1 MDLLEELEEVCVD
14 LLEATTPSA
23 VVRSKLGKLW
33 RRTMASSLIMMM
45 IVYRVGYSTD
55 CLKWS
60 LCVPSVPKGQS
71 LLHRSTPPHTHAHTF
86 SYSIS
91 MQEIWFR
98 LNSCYSS

>member
-23 VVRSKLGKLW
+23 VVRSKLGKRW
-33 RRTMASSLIMMM
+33 RRPVASSLIMMM

-55 CLKWS
+55 CMKWS
-60 LCVPSVPKGQS
+60 LCVPSVAKG
-71 LLHRSTPPHTHAHTF
+71 
-86 SYSIS
+86 
-91 MQEIWFR
+91 QEIWFR